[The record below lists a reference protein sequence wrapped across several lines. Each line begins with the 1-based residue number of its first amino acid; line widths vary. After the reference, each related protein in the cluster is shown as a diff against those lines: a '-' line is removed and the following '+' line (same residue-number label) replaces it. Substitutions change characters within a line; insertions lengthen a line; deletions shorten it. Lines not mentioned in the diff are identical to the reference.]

1 MKTRQVHYYYQMFLS
16 ISTFYFQVI
25 SLKKFLHLF
34 NRIDCQSDQKT
45 RNLKHLPTKNLAVFD
60 IFKPMNENDEW
71 RLFGPISE
79 ISYSLTKMHGFFLG
93 S

>member
-1 MKTRQVHYYYQMFLS
+1 NF
-16 ISTFYFQVI
+16 STFSIESIASQI
-25 SLKKFLHLF
+25 KK
-34 NRIDCQSDQKT
+34 KT
-45 RNLKHLPTKNLAVFD
+45 GNSKHLPTKNLAVSD